1 MGHHSIA
8 EHANLNFDILDISRL
23 ALEELEARRIG
34 SAYTEKSQRY
44 ITLEGDYYLPKEF
57 DSKDKEKFEDLIKTQ
72 NDFYFKS
79 LDKLIEYQYKENPEL
94 ARKARIAEEKGTSNL
109 MNRAKNAIEGWAKE
123 DARYAL
129 SLATEGQVGV
139 TFNARTLEHAIRS
152 MRNSELSETKELSEK
167 LFDEAKEVVP
177 SLIRLANAEEYKK
190 EYGRE
195 LEDDN
200 YKYTREEIKGLV
212 ERFVERDNDRKGE
225 ELRFLENGNTKLITK
240 TEDIDLEVITAIMH
254 MNSNE
259 GIEKSYQRALEIT
272 HPKTDLG
279 KRYIK
284 QVLKHISEYDSLP
297 REFEFPN
304 LKYELIVSA
313 SNFAQLKRHRMMT
326 LLSQDYNPE
335 LGYTI
340 PESIKAIGMEE
351 ELKKVLDKSTEL
363 FKEFKNRYG
372 KTAEYCLTNAHK
384 RRVLISVNPRELYHI
399 SRLRMDGHA
408 QWDIR
413 NTANEMIELGK
424 EYAPATFILAG
435 GKDQFKGIKKE
446 VYKDF

>member
-1 MGHHSIA
+1 MRVKVAGHNIDIESLKEKRDPSAETLPAGYARISRDPRDVTELREDARKEIEKARRSNQTIVFGMGHHSIA

-212 ERFVERDNDRKGE
+212 ESD
-225 ELRFLENGNTKLITK
+225 
-240 TEDIDLEVITAIMH
+240 
-254 MNSNE
+254 
-259 GIEKSYQRALEIT
+259 
-272 HPKTDLG
+272 
-279 KRYIK
+279 
-284 QVLKHISEYDSLP
+284 
-297 REFEFPN
+297 
-304 LKYELIVSA
+304 
-313 SNFAQLKRHRMMT
+313 
-326 LLSQDYNPE
+326 
-335 LGYTI
+335 
-340 PESIKAIGMEE
+340 
-351 ELKKVLDKSTEL
+351 
-363 FKEFKNRYG
+363 
-372 KTAEYCLTNAHK
+372 
-384 RRVLISVNPRELYHI
+384 
-399 SRLRMDGHA
+399 
-408 QWDIR
+408 
-413 NTANEMIELGK
+413 
-424 EYAPATFILAG
+424 FILAA
-435 GKDQFKGIKKE
+435 KIDKIKL
-446 VYKDF
+446 